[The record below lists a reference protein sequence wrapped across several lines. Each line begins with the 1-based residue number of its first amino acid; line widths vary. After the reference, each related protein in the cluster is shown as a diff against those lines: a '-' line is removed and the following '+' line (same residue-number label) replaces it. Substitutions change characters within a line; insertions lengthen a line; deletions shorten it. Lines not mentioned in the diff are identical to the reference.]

1 MAYRPLFAFLFQTNG
16 GEAMGGNHAGGPIS
30 AHPSERQMP
39 HPMVGKGRSN
49 GMVCQ
54 FFWLKSCVGILR
66 EIEYEN
72 ALFARSERPP
82 KTSGAPLGM
91 FRVASGYV
99 LHFDRACSEARKT
112 MYRTSIRHVL
122 WRSLSAA
129 KRQKS
134 HPLHKSLNTSLL
146 GKHTE
151 NRVFVPNFS
160 VMKNKR
166 VDSNVVC
173 RNNLNPNRHGR
184 QGAHTMADNNT

>member
-16 GEAMGGNHAGGPIS
+16 CEAMGGNHAGGPIS
-30 AHPSERQMP
+30 THPSERQMP

-72 ALFARSERPP
+72 ALFARSERPQ

-122 WRSLSAA
+122 WRSLSTA

-134 HPLHKSLNTSLL
+134 HPLRK
-146 GKHTE
+146 
-151 NRVFVPNFS
+151 
-160 VMKNKR
+160 
-166 VDSNVVC
+166 
-173 RNNLNPNRHGR
+173 
-184 QGAHTMADNNT
+184 

>member
-39 HPMVGKGRSN
+39 RPMVGKGGAMAWCVS
-49 GMVCQ
+49 

-91 FRVASGYV
+91 FRFASGYV

-134 HPLHKSLNTSLL
+134 LSLHK
-146 GKHTE
+146 
-151 NRVFVPNFS
+151 
-160 VMKNKR
+160 
-166 VDSNVVC
+166 
-173 RNNLNPNRHGR
+173 
-184 QGAHTMADNNT
+184 